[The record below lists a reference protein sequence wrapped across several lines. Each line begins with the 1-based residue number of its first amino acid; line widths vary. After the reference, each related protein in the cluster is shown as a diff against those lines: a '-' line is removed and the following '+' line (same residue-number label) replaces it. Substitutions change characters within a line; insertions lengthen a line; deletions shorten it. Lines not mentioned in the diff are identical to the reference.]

1 MGIEEVYYNTAT
13 VSRAETFTNLDALYT
28 RIKLEIPQDRY
39 LLGFRFIWYVNY
51 DANNGTYTK
60 KIGPSF
66 YDWTDTGN
74 QSLSTDGSFEVDTW
88 YYNNATAIEGWNLDP
103 GDTLTAGVTVYTV
116 KLDNLYAYNPYAAFG
131 GEDYTYYFYSD
142 DDPFVLGSSPQVWE
156 WYSKEIYKKV
166 SDYGLTKWYDDSA
179 TSSYAEYVAS
189 NNLMT
194 VLNSMITA
202 YGSNTGSRRQVDLS
216 TTLTVEPPDDIK
228 RVESDCS
235 AEAADTA
242 DVSET
247 ATSVKVY
254 QVFTPL
260 ALPYLNEALT
270 LVYTPNP
277 ASDSGILFYSQL
289 NTVTHWE
296 SQIAT
301 KIANN
306 IAEAAGNDDYDL
318 DTDSGGYDW
327 SYNADANVVLFGNI
341 DELYINTTSRNVVL
355 VYYTTDSAAVNA
367 IGGSTWNSTDEQ
379 LEPAAM
385 PMVPL
390 S

>member
-13 VSRAETFTNLDALYT
+13 VSRAETFTNLDVLYT

-66 YDWTDTGN
+66 YDWTDTGE

-254 QVFTPL
+254 QIFQPQ
-260 ALPYLNEALT
+260 ALSYLNQALN

-277 ASDSGILFYSQL
+277 ASSSGVLFYSYL
-289 NTVTHWE
+289 VTSDDW
-296 SQIAT
+296 
-301 KIANN
+301 
-306 IAEAAGNDDYDL
+306 AAGLQGRIDRNENEPPNDVTYDSA
-318 DTDSGGYDW
+318 TFIGGYDW
-327 SYNADANVVLFGNI
+327 FYDADDNTVKFGYV
-341 DELYINTTSRNVVL
+341 DSDLDTTSRYVAL
-355 VYYTTDSAAVNA
+355 VYSTTDSSAVNA
-367 IGGSTWNSTDEQ
+367 IGGSTWNADDEQ
-379 LEPAAM
+379 LEPAM
-385 PMVPL
+385 LPMVPTEY
-390 S
+390 